1 MLGKGEESSNGREKE
16 SILAGTYEALIG
28 ALYIDRGLKKTTK
41 LIEKHFQNQRNYQP
55 GRYFPKTGFYHPF
68 LYSKK

>member
-1 MLGKGEESSNGREKE
+1 MVEVYPNRNSIYLGDYLLLGKGEESSNGREKE

-41 LIEKHFQNQRNYQP
+41 LRKAF
-55 GRYFPKTGFYHPF
+55 
-68 LYSKK
+68 SKSS